1 LILRETLQSTRRTLR
16 RAGISDGAAEAEL
29 LIGYLLGMSRTQL
42 YTQPERDLTP
52 AERDRLRDLVR
63 RRLDHEPAAYIL
75 GHWEFYGSDFWV
87 DCRTLIP
94 RPETELL
101 VGSAVEAVR
110 CRHEPEKR
118 IKIVDVGTGCGAIA
132 ISLALALPRAEIYAT
147 DASASALQVAEIN
160 CRRYAMD
167 GRVTLLHGNLLEP
180 LPQPVD
186 MVVANLPYIKDSEVR
201 DLAPEIRNYEPAEAL
216 AGGEDGLD
224 KIRKLLAQMPS
235 KVSGQACCLLE
246 VGQGQ
251 GEIVT
256 SLIKNH
262 FPKADVE
269 LFRDLGGIE
278 RVVRTALGNE

>member
-132 ISLALALPRAEIYAT
+132 ISLALALPQMLR
-147 DASASALQVAEIN
+147 LQL
-160 CRRYAMD
+160 CRSRRSIA
-167 GRVTLLHGNLLEP
+167 
-180 LPQPVD
+180 
-186 MVVANLPYIKDSEVR
+186 
-201 DLAPEIRNYEPAEAL
+201 
-216 AGGEDGLD
+216 AG
-224 KIRKLLAQMPS
+224 MPWMA
-235 KVSGQACCLLE
+235 G
-246 VGQGQ
+246 
-251 GEIVT
+251 
-256 SLIKNH
+256 
-262 FPKADVE
+262 
-269 LFRDLGGIE
+269 
-278 RVVRTALGNE
+278 